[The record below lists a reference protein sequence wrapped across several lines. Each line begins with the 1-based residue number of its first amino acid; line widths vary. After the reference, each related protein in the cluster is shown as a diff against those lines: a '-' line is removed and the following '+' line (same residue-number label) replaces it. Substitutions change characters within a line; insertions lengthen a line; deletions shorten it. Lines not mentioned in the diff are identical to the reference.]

1 MTERKTHTDRHRHRP
16 SIPNVKALFDKD
28 RAVEQLSAKEVQLT
42 AMKSRLKHREGDFKA
57 EVQNEEALRLE
68 VTHAEARVRQA
79 EGWAEAAKAKAE
91 EAQKARTEADEKR
104 GKVRQREMSSPRSPS
119 SNAVMAPLWG
129 GKMTRF
135 DD

>member
-1 MTERKTHTDRHRHRP
+1 MSP
-16 SIPNVKALFDKD
+16 KALFDKE
-28 RAVEQLSAKEVQLT
+28 RAVEQLSAKEVQLA
-42 AMKSRLKHREGDFKA
+42 AMKTRLMQREGDFKA

-104 GKVRQREMSSPRSPS
+104 GMICATVC
-119 SNAVMAPLWG
+119 
-129 GKMTRF
+129 
-135 DD
+135 